1 MPAKPNPGLGL
12 VLGLVLGYLDIAVAS
27 YAANR
32 LAVAR
37 QVTFDT
43 ALGHGLQWLVLLV
56 AIALVNG
63 LVMAPRKI
71 GAGVM
76 VGAGLLMS
84 LSGLAVQLLPLA
96 RAVDVSTVFELF
108 GDKYLPYLLLDG
120 SVLFMGLIF
129 LVAGIG
135 RWVAD
140 AKLSRPTD
148 PAQLQGFQGQ
158 PPMFP
163 ANQPQ
168 QWSYPG
174 QQQQPGQQPPYPGQ
188 QQQPGRQPPY
198 PGQQQ
203 QPGQQPPYP
212 GQQPRQ

>member
-32 LAVAR
+32 LAIAR
-37 QVTFDT
+37 QVSFDS
-43 ALGHGLQWLVLLV
+43 AFGHGLQWLVLLLV
-56 AIALVNG
+56 IALVNG
-63 LVMAPRKI
+63 LLMAPRKI

-76 VGAGLLMS
+76 VGTGLLMT
-84 LSGLAVQLLPLA
+84 LSGLAVQLLPLP
-96 RAVDVSTVFELF
+96 RAVDVSKVFELF
-108 GDKYLPYLLLDG
+108 GDKFLPYLLLDG

-140 AKLSRPTD
+140 AKLTPSTGQG
-148 PAQLQGFQGQ
+148 QLQGYQGQ

-163 ANQPQ
+163 AHQPQ
-168 QWSYPG
+168 QWGYPG
-174 QQQQPGQQPPYPGQ
+174 QQQQPPHPGQQPAQQPPYPGQQPPYPGQ
-188 QQQPGRQPPY
+188 RPP
-198 PGQQQ
+198 Q
-203 QPGQQPPYP
+203 
-212 GQQPRQ
+212 